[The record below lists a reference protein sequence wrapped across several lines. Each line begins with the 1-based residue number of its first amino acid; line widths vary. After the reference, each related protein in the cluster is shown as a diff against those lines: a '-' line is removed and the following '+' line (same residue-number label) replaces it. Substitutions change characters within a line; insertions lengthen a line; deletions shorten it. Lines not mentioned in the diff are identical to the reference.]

1 MTIKYYGFGRVWN
14 VPDASPF
21 CVKVESF
28 LILAK
33 IDYETIRFSMP
44 NMKASPKGKMPY
56 VELESGEKIG
66 DSNLIIDKLSELH
79 GIDLDTSLSDEQR
92 AISTAFR
99 RMLDENTYWTALY
112 SRWFDEPGWSILSNL
127 FFGRLPPLIRPI
139 AKAMQRAN
147 AKKRIIGHGI
157 GKHTK
162 KEIYAIG
169 CHDIKSLSDFLG
181 NKDFFFGGK
190 EPTML
195 DICAHAFVTNFI
207 NTPIE
212 NPLNNFTKTQ
222 QNLVTHTKR
231 MDDLV
236 YPEGLGKKK
245 AESIEEKELTA

>member
-1 MTIKYYGFGRVWN
+1 MTIKLYKFSRIWT

-28 LILAK
+28 LRLAK
-33 IDYETIRFSMP
+33 IDYENMRFSMQ

-56 VELESGEKIG
+56 IELENGEKIG
-66 DSNLIIDKLSELH
+66 DSNLIIAKLSEQYN
-79 GIDLDTSLSDEQR
+79 IDLDASLSDEQR

-99 RMLDENTYWTALY
+99 RMLDENTYWVALY
-112 SRWFDEPGWSILSNL
+112 SRWLDEPGWTIISNL
-127 FFGRLPPLIRPI
+127 FFGRLPPIIRQI
-139 AKAMQRAN
+139 AKSAQLRN
-147 AKKRIIGHGI
+147 AKNRLNGHGM
-157 GKHTK
+157 GKHSK
-162 KEIYAIG
+162 EEIYSIG

-195 DICAHAFVTNFI
+195 DICAHAFVTNLI

-212 NPLNNFTKTQ
+212 NPLNNYAKTL
-222 QNLVTHTKR
+222 QNLVDHTKR
-231 MDDLV
+231 IDDIV

-245 AESIEEKELTA
+245 EEPTEEKEAA